1 MQTEQIQGAD
11 IDGLKELQPEKWT
24 DIRPYFYYYKGSDYC
39 QPLKITDKGKIIAV
53 GTTIQHKDSAWLAHI
68 IVHPD
73 YRNQGLGRAIASA
86 LVDDLDAERFKTV
99 YLDATD
105 MGYPVYKKL
114 GFEVEADYIHL
125 NGKHTD
131 LDLANPALIIPYH
144 PKFKDQILA
153 LDRLISAE
161 DRVRILEN
169 HLPSSLLFV
178 SEDRLLGAYFPFL
191 LDGFVLA
198 LTVESGTEL
207 MKLRM
212 RTKYNA
218 RYPTAN
224 QACTDFLTEHG
235 YEVTGSSRRMVL
247 GQKREWD
254 GTGIFHR
261 ISGGLG

>member
-1 MQTEQIQGAD
+1 MKIEDIQNTD
-11 IDGLKELQPEKWT
+11 IDKLKELQPETWT
-24 DIRPYFYYYKGSDYC
+24 DIRPYFYYYSGSDFC
-39 QPLKITDKGKIIAV
+39 QALKITDNGNIVAI
-53 GTTIQHKDSAWLAHI
+53 GTNIQHKDSAWLAHI

-73 YRNQGLGRAIASA
+73 HRNKGLGREMASA
-86 LVDDLDAERFKTV
+86 LIKDLHSDRFKTI

-114 GFEVEADYIHL
+114 GFEVEAEYIHL
-125 NGKHTD
+125 SGKHTD
-131 LDLANPALIIPYH
+131 QYLIDSSAIIPYH
-144 PKFKDQILA
+144 TKYKDQLLA

-161 DRVRILEN
+161 DRVRVLEN
-169 HLPSSLLFV
+169 HLPSTILYV
-178 SEDRLLGAYFPFL
+178 SNEKLLGAYFPFL

-218 RYPTAN
+218 RFPMAN
-224 QACTDFLTEHG
+224 QACTEFLIEHG
-235 YEVTGSSRRMVL
+235 YEITGSSKRMIL
-247 GQKREWD
+247 GEKRNWN
-254 GTGIFHR
+254 GKGIFHR